1 MFRKAEPSLHLL
13 NRDTAAERESVGLV
27 AEGVYV
33 GSGVLAADKNP
44 GRSGARTRLVG
55 AVLVLVVPM
64 QEVGVAGLFVGGVDG
79 HLRGARLLQMIE
91 DAVATDH
98 AWHRI
103 SPTTAQNMPT
113 EDRPLPKIAMLSPP
127 APGSPLK
134 KVSLVS

>member
-1 MFRKAEPSLHLL
+1 MFRNAARSLHLL
-13 NRDTAAERESVGLV
+13 NRDAATEREGVGLV

-44 GRSGARTRLVG
+44 GRSGARTCFVG

-64 QEVGVAGLFVGGVDG
+64 QEVGVAGLVVGGVDG
-79 HLRGARLLQMIE
+79 HLRGARLLQIE

-103 SPTTAQNMPT
+103 SPTEQNLPT